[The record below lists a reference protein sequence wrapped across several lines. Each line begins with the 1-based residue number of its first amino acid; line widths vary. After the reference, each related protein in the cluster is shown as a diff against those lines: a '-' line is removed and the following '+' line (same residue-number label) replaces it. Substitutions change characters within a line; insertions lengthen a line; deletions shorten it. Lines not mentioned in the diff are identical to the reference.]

1 MPDARMLQQISL
13 TLLEAGQKAVD
24 PPLKVTKDVVGA
36 VNTYPGGLT
45 WVDEEYDE
53 RLGPAIEPIVG
64 GNPPALAWGERK
76 EEKIESM
83 LADMFYLSKL
93 SLPPAEVDGDMT
105 KWEAQQR
112 VEEYIRGALPLFEPM
127 EVEYNGGL
135 CEETFQ
141 QCMDLNLFGPMDDMP
156 RALASQEIRWQFES
170 PLQQA
175 FERAKAEAFM
185 QVANL
190 TQIAAGADP
199 TVIHDVNIAKAY
211 RDAVAGSGAPADW
224 LNPLEHAAQAKAHT
238 AKQAMAQQLAATVGA
253 GADVAGKVGAG
264 IQQLQQAGMV

>member
-1 MPDARMLQQISL
+1 
-13 TLLEAGQKAVD
+13 
-24 PPLKVTKDVVGA
+24 
-36 VNTYPGGLT
+36 
-45 WVDEEYDE
+45 
-53 RLGPAIEPIVG
+53 
-64 GNPPALAWGERK
+64 
-76 EEKIESM
+76 
-83 LADMFYLSKL
+83 MFYLYKL
-93 SLPPAEVDGDMT
+93 SLPSPQVDGDMT

-141 QCMDLNLFGPMDDMP
+141 QCLDLNLFGPMNDVP
-156 RALASQEIRWQFES
+156 PALASQEIRWQFES

-211 RDAVAGSGAPADW
+211 RDAVTGSGAPADW
-224 LNPLEHAAQAKAHT
+224 LNPLEHAAQAKAHA

-264 IQQLQQAGMV
+264 IQRLQQAGMV

>member
-1 MPDARMLQQISL
+1 MLQQISL

-24 PPLKVTKDVVGA
+24 PPLKVTRDVVGA

-53 RLGPAIEPIVG
+53 RLGPAIEPIIG
-64 GNPPALAWGERK
+64 GGAPSLGFGERR
-76 EEKIESM
+76 EDKIESM

-127 EVEYNGGL
+127 EAEYNGGL

-141 QCMDLNLFGPMDDMP
+141 LCLDLNLFGPMDGMP
-156 RALASQEIRWQFES
+156 DALRGREVRWQFES
-170 PLQQA
+170 PLQEA
-175 FERAKAEAFM
+175 HDRAKAQAFM

-190 TQIAAGADP
+190 TQIAAAADP
-199 TVIHDVNIAKAY
+199 NIVHDIDIAKGF
-211 RDAVAGSGAPADW
+211 RDAVSGSGAPPDW
-224 LNPLEHAAQAKAHT
+224 LVPLEQAQQAKDEA
-238 AKQAMAQQLAATVGA
+238 AKAAMGLQLA
-253 GADVAGKVGAG
+253 DLAGKGT
-264 IQQLQQAGMV
+264 

>member
-112 VEEYIRGALPLFEPM
+112 VEEYIRGALPLFELM

-141 QCMDLNLFGPMDDMP
+141 QCLDLNLFGPMNDIP
-156 RALASQEIRWQFES
+156 AALRGQEVRWRFES
-170 PLQQA
+170 PLQEA
-175 FERAKAEAFM
+175 HERAKAQAFM

-190 TQIAAGADP
+190 TQIAAAADP
-199 TVIHDVNIAKAY
+199 SVIHDVNIGKGL
-211 RDAVAGSGAPADW
+211 RDAVTGSGAPADW
-224 LNPLEHAAQAKAHT
+224 LVPLEQAQQAKDQAT
-238 AKQAMAQQLAATVGA
+238 KAAMA
-253 GADVAGKVGAG
+253 
-264 IQQLQQAGMV
+264 